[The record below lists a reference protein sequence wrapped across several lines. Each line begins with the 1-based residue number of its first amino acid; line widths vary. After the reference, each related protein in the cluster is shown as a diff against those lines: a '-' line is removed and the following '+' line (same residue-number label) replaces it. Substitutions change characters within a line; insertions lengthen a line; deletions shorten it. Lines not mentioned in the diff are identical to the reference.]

1 MYQLPVMFLEA
12 WDSKGF
18 DLKKNSELAFEGE
31 EE

>member
-18 DLKKNSELAFEGE
+18 DLKKNSDIIKWN
-31 EE
+31 